1 MATGARTKRSQALA
15 ETPFPSSLPTGVTVT
30 VAPDVP
36 LFLSLESNRHFC
48 LETPAGRAAGP
59 LRYLLC
65 VSPDVAVAHRHVGS
79 QLAGQAR
86 ALPDTALLG

>member
-1 MATGARTKRSQALA
+1 MPRRR
-15 ETPFPSSLPTGVTVT
+15 FPLFLPKGVTVT

-48 LETPAGRAAGP
+48 LETPAGRAAVP

-65 VSPDVAVAHRHVGS
+65 LSPDVAAAQRRVGS
-79 QLAGQAR
+79 GLAGQAR

>member
-1 MATGARTKRSQALA
+1 M
-15 ETPFPSSLPTGVTVT
+15 T

-48 LETPAGRAAGP
+48 LESPVGRAAAP
-59 LRYLLC
+59 LGYLLC
-65 VSPDVAVAHRHVGS
+65 VSPDVAAAHRHVGS

-86 ALPDTALLG
+86 AMPDTALLG

>member
-1 MATGARTKRSQALA
+1 M
-15 ETPFPSSLPTGVTVT
+15 T

-48 LETPAGRAAGP
+48 LETPAGRAAVP

-65 VSPDVAVAHRHVGS
+65 VSPDVTVAHRHVGS